1 MPADSSS
8 NTRLRMADTLKHRP
22 VYRNIHISQLSSYR
36 LPPAGWVSI
45 LHRISG
51 ALMFLLLPFLIW
63 LFDTSVTSEVSYAQ
77 FSSLFQAGWA
87 GIPGFF
93 FKLVALAMI
102 WAYVQHSIS
111 GLRHLWMDATHAV
124 SLEFGRQSAIFTLA
138 ASIVITLL
146 LAWKLFS

>member
-124 SLEFGRQSAIFTLA
+124 SLEFGHQSAIFTLA
-138 ASIVITLL
+138 ASILITLL

>member
-124 SLEFGRQSAIFTLA
+124 
-138 ASIVITLL
+138 
-146 LAWKLFS
+146 